1 MSSLYSLI
9 MPKRYNLDTIDN
21 SIKVIKGIDSYKTYE
36 GVITRCIG
44 YNNNVILKE
53 VLNCTDLNHCKN
65 KLVDSSKIQMFLIDY
80 ALRERDTT
88 IVKLIFSLYDIKYEN
103 EYDNLISKGKLVYY
117 DNCLINTLKDF
128 DYIINHF
135 EDLTGEPLLV
145 YDECV
150 NALENYMG
158 EKLSV
163 YDKNILRDVI
173 AETQEKMYN
182 VRQEMS
188 EMDDRMYDEWYHWR
202 TDANYHSYDSY
213 PINVQIEIW
222 ENFKSYYE
230 TVNIESESEYE
241 EEDYDY

>member
-1 MSSLYSLI
+1 
-9 MPKRYNLDTIDN
+9 MPKRYNLDTVDN
-21 SIKVIKGIDSYKTYE
+21 SIKVIGGVDSYKTYE

-53 VLNCTDLNHCKN
+53 VLNCTDFNHCKM
-65 KLVDSSKIQMFLIDY
+65 KLVDNSKIQMFLIDY

-150 NALENYMG
+150 SALENYMG
-158 EKLSV
+158 EKLSEE
-163 YDKNILRDVI
+163 YKNILKSVI
-173 AETQEKMYN
+173 SETQEKMYN

-188 EMDDRMYDEWYHWR
+188 DMDDRMYEEWYSWR

-213 PINVQIEIW
+213 PITVQIEIW

-230 TVNIESESEYE
+230 NVNIESESEYE